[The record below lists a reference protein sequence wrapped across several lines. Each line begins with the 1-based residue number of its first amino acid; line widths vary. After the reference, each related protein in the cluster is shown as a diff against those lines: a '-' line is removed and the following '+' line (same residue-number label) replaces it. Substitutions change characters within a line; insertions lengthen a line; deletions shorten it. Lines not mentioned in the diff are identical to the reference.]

1 MTGVREQGLCAILER
16 RTTECMRSPSFCS
29 PLFTHSPLELDK
41 QEHSTF
47 EKDPLSYCSVS
58 VDENDL
64 FHWKCLM
71 EGPPDTPYAG
81 GIFHLDIQFPPQ
93 YPFKPPTITFVT
105 KVYHPAVE
113 TETGRICADAILA
126 SPSSTAD
133 ASSTPSSSGGSG
145 WGPTLNLRHCLGA
158 LHDMLRTPSSFDHT
172 PLEESIATLLRDRPK
187 EFEKMAKKYTK
198 EYAK

>member
-1 MTGVREQGLCAILER
+1 MLCLNIVALTHIL
-16 RTTECMRSPSFCS
+16 
-29 PLFTHSPLELDK
+29 HVNK

-47 EKDPLSYCSVS
+47 EKDPLSYCKIS

-81 GIFHLDIQFPPQ
+81 GTFNLDIQFPAQ
-93 YPFKPPTITFVT
+93 YPFKPPTIKFVT

-126 SPSSTAD
+126 SPPSNTDGA
-133 ASSTPSSSGGSG
+133 TTSSSSSG
-145 WGPTLNLRHCLGA
+145 WGPTLNVRHCLGA
-158 LHDMLRTPSSFDHT
+158 LYDMLRTPSSFDHT
-172 PLEESIATLLRDRPK
+172 PLEESIATLLRDKPK
-187 EFEKMAKKYTK
+187 EFEKNAKKYTK
-198 EYAK
+198 DYAK

>member
-1 MTGVREQGLCAILER
+1 MFSRLKTDVYSLSNFI
-16 RTTECMRSPSFCS
+16 S
-29 PLFTHSPLELDK
+29 HSLTYSHIHISLSTSTK

-47 EKDPLSYCSVS
+47 EKDPLSYCKIS

-64 FHWKCLM
+64 FSWKCLM

-81 GIFHLDIQFPPQ
+81 GIFHLEITFPAQ
-93 YPFKPPTITFVT
+93 YPFKQPTIKFIT

-126 SPSSTAD
+126 SPSVNANGDST
-133 ASSTPSSSGGSG
+133 TTTTSSGSSSG
-145 WGPTLNLRHCLGA
+145 WGPTLNVRHCLGA
-158 LHDMLRTPSSFDHT
+158 LYEMLRTPSSFDHT
-172 PLEESIATLLRDRPK
+172 PLEESIATMLRDKPK
-187 EFEKMAKKYTK
+187 EFEKMAKKFTK